1 MAAAHQALIHEIKTS
16 KKGRRRTA
24 ANRRDTCCPLSCDEV
39 LVHLEGTA
47 QAGWSN
53 TPSVRVPGMVVW
65 WVQATRKMQSISSQK
80 NGRYMH
86 TQAYLRQAVD
96 THLIDGLAQ
105 GVSPPQKAEQFGR
118 RGQNQAISVRERA
131 LFAQLANKLI
141 YSADLVMNRRC
152 GVGGTARA
160 VLKNKPARTG
170 LALWHRTCCILNS
183 CCDGH

>member
-1 MAAAHQALIHEIKTS
+1 
-16 KKGRRRTA
+16 
-24 ANRRDTCCPLSCDEV
+24 
-39 LVHLEGTA
+39 
-47 QAGWSN
+47 
-53 TPSVRVPGMVVW
+53 MVVW

-118 RGQNQAISVRERA
+118 RGQNQAISARERA

-152 GVGGTARA
+152 VKILVVHSIILQNLA
-160 VLKNKPARTG
+160 VL
-170 LALWHRTCCILNS
+170 LQ
-183 CCDGH
+183 